1 MPRRCR
7 LSSPVLAIAGA
18 IVCSSI
24 ACCSIEAAAASD
36 DPIGPLQKISR
47 YDNAAKIE
55 VGRSASGMLTC
66 YVREQGSS
74 HQLDIGVSGTRAF
87 IRLEAPDEREATPQR
102 PLKVFAGKSISAD
115 TYAPLKSFDGA
126 VTFVAP
132 RQDRADFTLIAE
144 HNPREFLQ
152 MVAAARGE
160 FVVVQSAADAKISNI
175 VAIYHFSAKAIAP
188 LLACAAERTSNAAA
202 AQAAAPIPTTTA
214 SDWTTYNNARFGTL
228 VDYPADL
235 FSERDPAPTN
245 NDGRTF
251 RSRDG
256 RARLSVYGAHNV
268 EADTPQ
274 AYFDKY
280 VDAVPLSFRRVT
292 GQFYALSG
300 RRGEEIY
307 YQRCNF
313 VGRDDGSIHCVEISY
328 PQAEK
333 AVFDPIV
340 ERISRSLRQQRPAD

>member
-1 MPRRCR
+1 MPRRCHQ
-7 LSSPVLAIAGA
+7 LSSLLLSQLLALAI
-18 IVCSSI
+18 SMPL
-24 ACCSIEAAAASD
+24 AAVAAD
-36 DPIGPLQKISR
+36 DPIGVLRKIAR
-47 YDNAAKIE
+47 YDNAAKVE
-55 VGRSASGMLTC
+55 VGRTDSGLVAC

-87 IRLEAPDEREATPQR
+87 IRLEAPDEREATPQP
-102 PLKVFAGKSISAD
+102 PLKVFAGKSSSAD
-115 TYAPLKSFDGA
+115 DYAPIMEFGGP
-126 VTFVAP
+126 VTFVVP
-132 RQDRADFTLIAE
+132 RQDRSDFTLIAE
-144 HNPREFLQ
+144 QNPREFLQ

-160 FVVVQSAADAKISNI
+160 FVVVQARADAKITNV
-175 VAIYHFSAKAIAP
+175 VAIYQFSPKAIAP
-188 LLACAAERTSNAAA
+188 LLACAAERTNSAAA
-202 AQAAAPIPTTTA
+202 AQATATPPAETA
-214 SDWTTYNNARFGTL
+214 SAWSTYQNARFGTQ

-274 AYFDKY
+274 AYLDKY
-280 VDAVPLSFRRVT
+280 GDGAEPSFRRVT
-292 GQFYALSG
+292 AQFYALSG

-313 VGRDDGSIHCVEISY
+313 AGREDGTIHCVDISY
-328 PQAEK
+328 PQADK
-333 AVFDPIV
+333 AKFDPIV
-340 ERISRSLRQQRPAD
+340 ERISRSLRQQRPAE